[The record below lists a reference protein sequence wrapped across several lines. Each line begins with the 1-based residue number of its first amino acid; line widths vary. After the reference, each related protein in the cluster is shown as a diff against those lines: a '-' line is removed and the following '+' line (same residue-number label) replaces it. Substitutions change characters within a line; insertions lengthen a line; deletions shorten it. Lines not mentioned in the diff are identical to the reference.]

1 MWHTFNSHNFA
12 EVFRSY
18 LPDSGSRSVY
28 DGINDVAVL
37 GRPAFGEF
45 IHTVNWRYGYT
56 HDLAWSLIG
65 LEECIDWNDWK
76 SHYYGDM
83 IGVVIEKLKE
93 NDEAVLECVRQMI
106 RVLENQV
113 PVTV

>member
-1 MWHTFNSHNFA
+1 
-12 EVFRSY
+12 
-18 LPDSGSRSVY
+18 
-28 DGINDVAVL
+28 
-37 GRPAFGEF
+37 
-45 IHTVNWRYGYT
+45 
-56 HDLAWSLIG
+56 
-65 LEECIDWNDWK
+65 
-76 SHYYGDM
+76 M